1 MWSGSCR
8 VSSGAALVSD
18 QQHPRPFRPAC
29 LWCSARRLVAMT
41 PEDEEFLTELYR
53 NLTKQAVPPTSP
65 LYVPLE
71 ELPGQVMGT
80 DAVKL
85 LCRTITM
92 TTPGEAFFLTGL
104 RGSGKTVQLLRL
116 KQDLQRRGFA
126 VVMFSAEDY
135 LNMHEPLNV
144 VDEIG
149 RAHVLTSVT
158 PISRMPSSA

>member
-1 MWSGSCR
+1 
-8 VSSGAALVSD
+8 
-18 QQHPRPFRPAC
+18 
-29 LWCSARRLVAMT
+29 MT

-71 ELPGQVMGT
+71 QLPGQVMGP

-104 RGSGKTVQLLRL
+104 RGSGKTVLI
-116 KQDLQRRGFA
+116 D
-126 VVMFSAEDY
+126 S
-135 LNMHEPLNV
+135 
-144 VDEIG
+144 
-149 RAHVLTSVT
+149 
-158 PISRMPSSA
+158 